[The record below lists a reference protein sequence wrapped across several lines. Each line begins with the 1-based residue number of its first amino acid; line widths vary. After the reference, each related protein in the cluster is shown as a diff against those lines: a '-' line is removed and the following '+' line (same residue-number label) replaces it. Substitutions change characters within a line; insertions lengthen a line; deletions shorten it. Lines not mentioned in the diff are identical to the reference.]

1 MIPNATQERAE
12 ALLALYAEAEEKLV
26 SIIAKAV
33 GKVGKDPPQ
42 WAAQKLAEVR
52 ELQREIQTA
61 LDHLSERSLEER
73 IKLMWAAHDEGA
85 DGLLRELGIAD
96 KVQSAASQASVVLI
110 DDQNLR
116 FSELHRTIL
125 RDSVDAYRDI
135 IAESIPMATMGVETT
150 QQAVTRALNAFAD
163 RGITAFVDKAGR
175 RWGMAEYAEMA
186 TRTGMMRASLAGY
199 TQEALAHDEDLVI
212 ISEHMDECP
221 LCAPWERRVLSL
233 TGAQLSHPDCTGTIG
248 DAEAAGL
255 FHPNCGHSMTVYVP
269 GLTIVES
276 SKPAGPY
283 EGSSDQLGYKNRQT
297 QRQYERTVRR
307 WKRRQAAALTPEEER
322 YARAH
327 VVKWQ
332 RKIREL
338 TGEYP
343 ALPRKY
349 SREGGRV
356 VLSDEARKLK
366 PVQIKE

>member
-12 ALLALYAEAEEKLV
+12 ALLTLYAEAEEKLV
-26 SIIAKAV
+26 RDISKAV
-33 GKVGKDPPQ
+33 GRVGIKPSA
-42 WAAQKLAEVR
+42 WATQKLAEV
-52 ELQREIQTA
+52 QRLRGIIQVA
-61 LDHLSERSLEER
+61 LADLERRSLEER
-73 IKLMWAAHDEGA
+73 IKLMWSAHDEGA
-85 DGLLRELGIAD
+85 DGLLRELGITGKMSSAEA
-96 KVQSAASQASVVLI
+96 QSIVALI
-110 DDQNLR
+110 DDQNQR
-116 FSELHRTIL
+116 FSELHRNIL
-125 RDSVDAYRDI
+125 RESVDVYRDI
-135 IAESIPMATMGVETT
+135 IAESLPMTTMGVETT
-150 QQAVTRALNAFAD
+150 QQAITRALNAFAD

-199 TQEALAHDEDLVI
+199 TQEALAHNEDLVI
-212 ISEHMDECP
+212 ISEHADECP

-233 TGAQLSHPDCTGTIG
+233 TGAQASHPDCTGTIG
-248 DAEAAGL
+248 EAEAAGL

-269 GLTIVES
+269 GLTIIEGT
-276 SKPAGPY
+276 KPAGPY
-283 EGSSDQLGYKNRQT
+283 EGSSDQIGYKNRQT

-307 WKRRQAAALTPEEER
+307 WKRRQAAAQTPEEER

-343 ALPRKY
+343 TLPRKY

-356 VLSDEARKLK
+356 VLSEEARKLK
-366 PVQIKE
+366 TVQLKE